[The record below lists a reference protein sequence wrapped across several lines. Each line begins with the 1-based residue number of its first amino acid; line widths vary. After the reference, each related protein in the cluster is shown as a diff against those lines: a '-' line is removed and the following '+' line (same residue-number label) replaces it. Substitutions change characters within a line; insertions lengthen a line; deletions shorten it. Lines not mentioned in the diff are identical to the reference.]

1 MTIYIFLKYL
11 GFHQDT
17 SPEHYELSTVF
28 EKLVSQIIE
37 IVGHRFYDRVMSITQ
52 VNLTSS

>member
-1 MTIYIFLKYL
+1 MTIYIFLNHL

-37 IVGHRFYDRVMSITQ
+37 IAGHRFYDRVMIITQ